1 MICKKC
7 GQHYE
12 DDMLKCLWCDAL
24 NENYVA
30 PEKEEIP
37 SVADIVNIPAHIDTF
52 LESHLDPDERAEET
66 SEKHPTAVTKHP
78 AGEFMWCAFILGF
91 GYLSYY
97 IAPLFIA
104 FFHREEL
111 MKRAKTKR
119 FVSIGISANTALILA
134 TNKIAELITK
144 TAVDIS
150 ISEETVAI
158 IDEISGYIADLACPI
173 LIGYASAFLLRRMTP
188 GYDANEYKSNS
199 RSAVFY
205 SIPFMIATTIIID
218 KLIK

>member
-1 MICKKC
+1 
-7 GQHYE
+7 
-12 DDMLKCLWCDAL
+12 
-24 NENYVA
+24 
-30 PEKEEIP
+30 
-37 SVADIVNIPAHIDTF
+37 
-52 LESHLDPDERAEET
+52 
-66 SEKHPTAVTKHP
+66 
-78 AGEFMWCAFILGF
+78 
-91 GYLSYY
+91 
-97 IAPLFIA
+97 
-104 FFHREEL
+104 

-158 IDEISGYIADLACPI
+158 IDEISGYIADLAYPI